1 MTFRFVFLGLSIRS
15 SWGNGHA
22 TTYRSLLRPLAQ
34 RGHEVTFLE
43 RDQPFYA
50 ENRDFDAVPWATTH
64 VYGSLAELHERF
76 GPIVRDADLVVV
88 GSYVP
93 DGIDVGRWALD
104 LAPGRVAFYDIDTP
118 VTLAALIDGT
128 CSYLSPELVSRYAL
142 YLSFTGGP
150 TLDVLRR
157 TYGAQWVRPLYCS
170 VDPEVHYHE
179 ETTPLWDLGYLGTY
193 SKDRQPGLDR
203 LLLEPAR
210 LWTSGRFVVAG
221 AQYPDGID
229 WAPNVERLTHLR
241 PSEHRRF
248 YNSQRF
254 TLNVTRKAMLT
265 AGWSPS
271 VRIFEAAACG
281 TPIISDPWPGLD
293 ELLVPG
299 SEVLVV
305 RTSLEALRILRELP
319 DAQRVKI
326 GQAAMAR
333 ILAEHTS
340 KHRAETLERYT
351 RELLERRARRA
362 RVVVNGGPA
371 ALGRAIEDSA
381 QPSSERTSAGREK
394 PFGPRG
400 ET

>member
-1 MTFRFVFLGLSIRS
+1 MSFRFVFLGLSLRS

-22 TTYRSLLRPLAQ
+22 TTYRSLLRPLAE

-50 ENRDFDAVPWATTH
+50 DNSDFDNVPWAKIH
-64 VYGSLAELHERF
+64 VYESLSELHERYASV
-76 GPIVRDADLVVV
+76 VRDADLVVV

-93 DGIDVGRWALD
+93 DGIDVGRWALE

-128 CSYLSPELVSRYAL
+128 CSYLSPELVARYAL

-179 ETTPLWDLGYLGTY
+179 ETTPVWDLGYLGTY
-193 SKDRQPGLDR
+193 SKDRQQALER

-210 LWTSGRFVVAG
+210 LWKQGRFVVAG
-221 AQYPDGID
+221 AQYPETID

-248 YNSQRF
+248 YNAQRF
-254 TLNVTRKAMLT
+254 TLNVTRNAMLA

-271 VRIFEAAACG
+271 VRVFEAAACG
-281 TPIISDPWPGLD
+281 TPMISDPWPGLD
-293 ELLVPG
+293 ELLEPG
-299 SEVLVV
+299 SEILVV
-305 RTSLEALRILRELP
+305 RTTHEALRVLRELP
-319 DAQRVKI
+319 EAQRTKI
-326 GQAAMAR
+326 GKAAMAR

-340 KHRAETLERYT
+340 QHRAETLERYT

-362 RVVVNGGPA
+362 RIVVNGAPPV
-371 ALGRAIEDSA
+371 LGHAGIDSA
-381 QPSSERTSAGREK
+381 EQTSPERK
-394 PFGPRG
+394 PVGPRG
-400 ET
+400 EP